1 MVTSTQD
8 VGFFSRFIWSFF
20 TPVIRIYNYIVGY
33 FSGTNGDAN
42 QQRGDSSSDST
53 ETTNNSD
60 RAVSPNRQ
68 NVIQSSG

>member
-33 FSGTNGDAN
+33 FSGANGDAN
-42 QQRGDSSSDST
+42 QQRGDSNSDSV
-53 ETTNNSD
+53 ETTNNPD
-60 RAVSPNRQ
+60 RAIPSNQR
-68 NVIQSSG
+68 NVVQSSG